1 MPEILKVTCDR
12 EPRVGIAAFERPAQG
27 RPEVWQLLVEL
38 IQDLVT
44 TRVGQDVPGCLGK
57 SPEVGRMPVAHE
69 PLLTR

>member
-1 MPEILKVTCDR
+1 MAWSES
-12 EPRVGIAAFERPAQG
+12 
-27 RPEVWQLLVEL
+27 VEL